1 MEIVMNVLLDMF
13 SKLFAKPKPKKISSY
28 AEYYTEYVADYEV
41 LRPKKALKTNLK
53 RGDRV
58 LVNNKSGF
66 SKGSRGTVEFV
77 EPVERIWVLRDGSSS
92 PVFFYD
98 YELDLLEE
106 L

>member
-1 MEIVMNVLLDMF
+1 MEMIMKILLDMI

-28 AEYYTEYVADYEV
+28 SEYVTDYEV
-41 LRPKKALKTNLK
+41 IRPRRILKTNLK

-58 LVNNKSGF
+58 LVNNRSGF
-66 SKGSRGTVEFV
+66 SKGSKGTVEFV

-106 L
+106 S